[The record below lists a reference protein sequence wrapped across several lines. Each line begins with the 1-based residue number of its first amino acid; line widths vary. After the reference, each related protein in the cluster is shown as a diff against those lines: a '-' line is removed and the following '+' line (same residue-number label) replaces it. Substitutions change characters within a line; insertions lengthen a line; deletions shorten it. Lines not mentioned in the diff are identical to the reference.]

1 MTKGSLW
8 FFSKILR
15 KKKIIISFKD
25 SNFIPGIIER
35 TGSGQVKFSFL
46 A

>member
-1 MTKGSLW
+1 MTKGSLGI
-8 FFSKILR
+8 FPKFKE
-15 KKKIIISFKD
+15 KKNIISFKD
-25 SNFIPGIIER
+25 SNFVPGIIER